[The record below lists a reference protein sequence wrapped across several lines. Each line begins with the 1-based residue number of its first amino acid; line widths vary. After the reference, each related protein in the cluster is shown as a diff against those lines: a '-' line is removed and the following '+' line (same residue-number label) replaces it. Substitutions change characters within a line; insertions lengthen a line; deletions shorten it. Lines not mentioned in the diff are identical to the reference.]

1 MYSFNNILYVKDNF
15 KFALAKTD
23 AAPYNLTS
31 TLNNYYGKGS
41 IPINMTRC
49 NDNDTITWNSI
60 LISQNW
66 WHHAG
71 HKFTYPDPELDLQFD
86 GQCANL
92 TVTGYF
98 DAMPAPTG
106 KNTFNTIDVEVR
118 GQIRI
123 SFSGTIDS
131 YHSDELVGDKDKPT
145 WLRTAG
151 FHNATSNA
159 DNASKAS
166 VIDLPGVW
174 TLAFGLSVAISTYF
188 T

>member
-15 KFALAKTD
+15 NTALAKTN

-31 TLNNYYGKGS
+31 TLNNYHGKGS

-49 NDNDTITWNSI
+49 NSNDTITWDSV

-66 WHHAG
+66 WHRVG
-71 HKFTYPDPELDLQFD
+71 HKFTYPDPKLDLQFD
-86 GQCANL
+86 GQSANL

-98 DAMPAPTG
+98 DAMPAPTET
-106 KNTFNTIDVEVR
+106 NTSNTMGMEVQ

-131 YHSDELVGDKDKPT
+131 YHSDELVGDNDKPT
-145 WLRTAG
+145 WLRTVG
-151 FHNATSNA
+151 FHKATSNG
-159 DNASKAS
+159 DNANKAS
-166 VIDLPGVW
+166 VVGLSRAW
-174 TLAFGLSVAISTYF
+174 TVVLGLSVAISTYLI
-188 T
+188 